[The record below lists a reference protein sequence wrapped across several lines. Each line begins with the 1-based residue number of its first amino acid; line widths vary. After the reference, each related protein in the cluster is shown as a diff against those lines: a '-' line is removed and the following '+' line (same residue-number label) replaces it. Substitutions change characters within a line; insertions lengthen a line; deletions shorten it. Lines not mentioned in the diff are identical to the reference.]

1 MKKTASIEST
11 ADAYLELLAARG
23 VDYLFANAGTDFAP
37 LIEAYARRQASGLA
51 CPRPITVPH
60 EIPAVAMAHGH
71 AMVSGQ
77 PQAVMV
83 HVIVGA
89 ANALGGVINAARSQ
103 VPILFTAGRTPITE
117 GGLLGSRD
125 RPIHWAQEA
134 FDQAGLAREFVK
146 WDYELRNFI
155 QLETVVDRALAIAR
169 SEPAGPVYLTLPR
182 EVLAEHHE
190 TFEYADPAQQA
201 PNGPVV
207 AGPEEIAA
215 TAKALAAARHPII
228 LTKAAGRDPRAV
240 PAMIALAEALGA
252 PVFEDS
258 FRTYLNF
265 PQDHPLHAGF
275 DVGPHLATADVVI
288 VVEADAPWFPA
299 LRRPA
304 PDARIVQI
312 GQDPLYSRYPVRG
325 FPTAGA
331 LAGAPR
337 LTLAA
342 LAAALRPLVD
352 ARAVAER
359 RKKWED
365 ESAQARALA
374 DKRAEAVKRDSPIDM
389 AWASRCVAD
398 CVDDD
403 TIVVNEYDLDSSQ
416 TRMRVPGS
424 YFASSPAG
432 GLGWALGAALGAR
445 LAAPGKT
452 VISCMGDG
460 TYIFG
465 SPTASHWVSRAYQ
478 IPALF
483 VIFNNR
489 AWNAV
494 KRSVASLAKDGW
506 AMRAETMPLYQLDP
520 APDYEMVCRAS
531 GGWGEKV
538 EDPAALP
545 DVLKKALDVVRNEKR
560 QALVNI
566 ICKKP

>member
-1 MKKTASIEST
+1 
-11 ADAYLELLAARG
+11 
-23 VDYLFANAGTDFAP
+23 
-37 LIEAYARRQASGLA
+37 
-51 CPRPITVPH
+51 
-60 EIPAVAMAHGH
+60 
-71 AMVSGQ
+71 
-77 PQAVMV
+77 
-83 HVIVGA
+83 
-89 ANALGGVINAARSQ
+89 
-103 VPILFTAGRTPITE
+103 
-117 GGLLGSRD
+117 
-125 RPIHWAQEA
+125 
-134 FDQAGLAREFVK
+134 
-146 WDYELRNFI
+146 
-155 QLETVVDRALAIAR
+155 VVDRALAIAR

-190 TFEYADPAQQA
+190 AFEYAHPPRLA
-201 PNGPVV
+201 PNSAVV

-215 TAKALAAARHPII
+215 TARELAAARNPII
-228 LTKAAGRDPRAV
+228 LTKAGGRDPLAV
-240 PAMIALAEALGA
+240 PALALLAETLGA
-252 PVFEDS
+252 PVFEDPA
-258 FRTYLNF
+258 RTYMNF
-265 PQDHPLHAGF
+265 PSDHPLHAGF
-275 DVGPHLATADVVI
+275 DVGPHLATADVV
-288 VVEADAPWFPA
+288 VVIEADAPWFPA
-299 LRRPA
+299 LRNPSA
-304 PDARIVQI
+304 DARIIQI
-312 GQDPLYSRYPVRG
+312 GVDPLFSRYPVRG

-337 LTLAA
+337 LTLTA
-342 LAAALRPLVD
+342 LAQALRPLVD
-352 ARAVAER
+352 AKVVGERRRKWEAEAMAQREAVATRARAV
-359 RKKWED
+359 
-365 ESAQARALA
+365 SS
-374 DKRAEAVKRDSPIDM
+374 DSPIDM

-398 CVDDD
+398 CIDDD

-416 TRMRVPGS
+416 TRLRVPGS
-424 YFASSPAG
+424 YFGSSPAG

-483 VIFNNR
+483 VVFNNR

-538 EDPAALP
+538 EEPGALP
-545 DVLKKALDVVRNEKR
+545 GVLKKALDVVRNEKR

>member
-215 TAKALAAARHPII
+215 TAKPSR
-228 LTKAAGRDPRAV
+228 PRAT
-240 PAMIALAEALGA
+240 P
-252 PVFEDS
+252 S
-258 FRTYLNF
+258 FSPR
-265 PQDHPLHAGF
+265 PRA
-275 DVGPHLATADVVI
+275 ATRVRC
-288 VVEADAPWFPA
+288 PRWSPS
-299 LRRPA
+299 RRRSARPCSRI
-304 PDARIVQI
+304 PSARI
-312 GQDPLYSRYPVRG
+312 S
-325 FPTAGA
+325 TS
-331 LAGAPR
+331 PR
-337 LTLAA
+337 
-342 LAAALRPLVD
+342 
-352 ARAVAER
+352 
-359 RKKWED
+359 
-365 ESAQARALA
+365 
-374 DKRAEAVKRDSPIDM
+374 
-389 AWASRCVAD
+389 
-398 CVDDD
+398 
-403 TIVVNEYDLDSSQ
+403 TIPC
-416 TRMRVPGS
+416 T
-424 YFASSPAG
+424 
-432 GLGWALGAALGAR
+432 
-445 LAAPGKT
+445 
-452 VISCMGDG
+452 
-460 TYIFG
+460 
-465 SPTASHWVSRAYQ
+465 
-478 IPALF
+478 
-483 VIFNNR
+483 
-489 AWNAV
+489 
-494 KRSVASLAKDGW
+494 
-506 AMRAETMPLYQLDP
+506 
-520 APDYEMVCRAS
+520 RAS
-531 GGWGEKV
+531 TWG
-538 EDPAALP
+538 PIWP
-545 DVLKKALDVVRNEKR
+545 PRTW
-560 QALVNI
+560 
-566 ICKKP
+566 